1 MEQEPDK
8 YIKIKNLSN
17 LEKAF
22 ESVDDVFTDIM
33 YADHIAEDGVV
44 MLLDVNIDP
53 EKEEDLIWLKGL
65 LGEELYEIGEKEFFL
80 VPFYL

>member
-22 ESVDDVFTDIM
+22 ESLDNVFIDIM

-53 EKEEDLIWLKGL
+53 EKENDLTWLKTL
-65 LGEELYEIGEKEFFL
+65 LDEVLPEIGEKEFFL
-80 VPFYL
+80 VPFYP